1 MTRSE
6 LEQAV
11 RAILLEQLGGPQV
24 LQVDLPQVQVTE
36 QNRLDTGNPQD
47 RVWTHDLLTL
57 AQSPRLGA
65 GLMVMEKTTFPW
77 HLTYDEIDYVIEG
90 RLTVHTQSGP
100 VTAGPGQVIFIPKG
114 SQIQFSAPEF
124 ARFLYVTYP
133 GRLAK
138 PAVIGGIP
146 PAQNGPDTS
155 VVPGPFRNCLFL
167 RFLCLCQCLVCLS
180 VLLPFPFRVGH
191 QQTQFMFCQQ
201 DLPPHPL
208 YRPQGLYRLQNGKTE
223 PVAQVKSVAQD
234 AKLPFVPSHFD
245 GNDMLPGVSGQF
257 VYEVFKG
264 VVGES
269 ALITVFPTAIHPAG
283 AELVG
288 TEKVH
293 HGQGR
298 GLPLI
303 KLLKSGAKATR
314 HGALPHKSQG
324 FPAQCLRL
332 RQLLCLSA
340 VQRLSQGLDPCPV
353 RFLALIGGIL
363 LEICLQK

>member
-36 QNRLDTGNPQD
+36 QDRLDTDNPQD

-133 GRLAK
+133 ADW
-138 PAVIGGIP
+138 
-146 PAQNGPDTS
+146 QN
-155 VVPGPFRNCLFL
+155 
-167 RFLCLCQCLVCLS
+167 Q
-180 VLLPFPFRVGH
+180 
-191 QQTQFMFCQQ
+191 
-201 DLPPHPL
+201 
-208 YRPQGLYRLQNGKTE
+208 
-223 PVAQVKSVAQD
+223 
-234 AKLPFVPSHFD
+234 PS
-245 GNDMLPGVSGQF
+245 
-257 VYEVFKG
+257 
-264 VVGES
+264 
-269 ALITVFPTAIHPAG
+269 
-283 AELVG
+283 
-288 TEKVH
+288 
-293 HGQGR
+293 
-298 GLPLI
+298 
-303 KLLKSGAKATR
+303 
-314 HGALPHKSQG
+314 
-324 FPAQCLRL
+324 
-332 RQLLCLSA
+332 
-340 VQRLSQGLDPCPV
+340 
-353 RFLALIGGIL
+353 
-363 LEICLQK
+363 

>member
-36 QNRLDTGNPQD
+36 QDRLDTGSSQD

-133 GRLAK
+133 ADW
-138 PAVIGGIP
+138 
-146 PAQNGPDTS
+146 QN
-155 VVPGPFRNCLFL
+155 
-167 RFLCLCQCLVCLS
+167 Q
-180 VLLPFPFRVGH
+180 
-191 QQTQFMFCQQ
+191 
-201 DLPPHPL
+201 
-208 YRPQGLYRLQNGKTE
+208 
-223 PVAQVKSVAQD
+223 
-234 AKLPFVPSHFD
+234 PS
-245 GNDMLPGVSGQF
+245 
-257 VYEVFKG
+257 
-264 VVGES
+264 
-269 ALITVFPTAIHPAG
+269 
-283 AELVG
+283 
-288 TEKVH
+288 
-293 HGQGR
+293 
-298 GLPLI
+298 
-303 KLLKSGAKATR
+303 
-314 HGALPHKSQG
+314 
-324 FPAQCLRL
+324 
-332 RQLLCLSA
+332 
-340 VQRLSQGLDPCPV
+340 
-353 RFLALIGGIL
+353 
-363 LEICLQK
+363 